1 MRVATLTMSL
11 RAQNTVLN
19 LQNQFSR
26 AQEQVSTG
34 KISQIYSGLTGDD
47 ARVSIQ
53 LREEIQT
60 KESYVTTIEQ
70 VRTRTKIMESALTGI
85 QDLAEQMRVELINQ
99 QEGKFDDTAPVLKQF
114 ADSAIDQLVS
124 LLNTQSEGRY
134 LFNGTDVSTAPVDDA
149 ATLKTAA
156 FGAIPALAVGNSAV
170 VIGASATHF
179 GTDANWNNVAG
190 LVPGQTKPFAFDAA
204 EGVRLEFGELA
215 NDDSTFEELF
225 EVLSI
230 FADVDFAAGLDN
242 DYRALVN
249 DGLARVETAADEIG
263 LMIASLGTTQARM
276 TDIESQHKDDNTLL
290 SNQLDGVEN
299 VDPYEAAA
307 EFQLLQGQLQAA
319 YQTTASLR
327 QLSLANYI

>member
-179 GTDANWNNVAG
+179 GTDATWNNVAG